1 MANSAFDHAAAL
13 SIPSSTTQYGLV
25 TWDSNNGGGLLS
37 SSVVLSTGGAL
48 STLTS
53 LVVDNITID
62 GTSITTT
69 ASNNA
74 INLTP
79 HGTGAVVI
87 SKTSTPT
94 LLLTN
99 SGNSNA
105 ITLNTGTTAANYTI
119 TMPTAAPAAGKFLK
133 TTDGSTTQLEWGDA
147 AGGAAISG
155 TPANNQVAV
164 WTNATTIE
172 GDSEFTW
179 TESVLTVKQGASGGA
194 SGYNAKLIVE
204 SNTHAG
210 ISILAPDNSEMNLT
224 FASPSQAQ
232 LAGIVANYNSNSE
245 YMSWVVAGA
254 EKLRIQSTGDVG
266 IGTTSPAAKLHV
278 LTGNDNAILL
288 ESSNDNYYQFTMR
301 NTTHTTNTHAKLIM
315 HCYQDFVLINNARYD
330 SQGTGAYLNLNCN
343 AAVGIGTNSPSSSYK
358 LDVGGSVH
366 GSSHPTSSD
375 ERLKTNITELTGVLP
390 KLANI
395 RAVKFNWDTTN
406 VSEER
411 AKGYGTALEIGMI
424 AQDIEAEFP
433 EIITKWLDGDEG
445 HAADNEFRAVEYGR
459 FTSILL
465 AAIKELKAE
474 IDELKG

>member
-1 MANSAFDHAAAL
+1 MANSAFDHTAAL

-194 SGYNAKLIVE
+194 SGYNAKLVVE

-224 FASPSQAQ
+224 FASPSQSQ

-245 YMSWVVAGA
+245 YMSLVVAGV
-254 EKLRIQSTGDVG
+254 EVLKINDGYVDCLTQDKGLRVRQVLNLYTPSNGGAPEIFWTEGDGTGSATVSY
-266 IGTTSPAAKLHV
+266 TH
-278 LTGNDNAILL
+278 LTLPTILL
-288 ESSNDNYYQFTMR
+288 
-301 NTTHTTNTHAKLIM
+301 
-315 HCYQDFVLINNARYD
+315 V
-330 SQGTGAYLNLNCN
+330 
-343 AAVGIGTNSPSSSYK
+343 
-358 LDVGGSVH
+358 
-366 GSSHPTSSD
+366 
-375 ERLKTNITELTGVLP
+375 
-390 KLANI
+390 
-395 RAVKFNWDTTN
+395 
-406 VSEER
+406 
-411 AKGYGTALEIGMI
+411 
-424 AQDIEAEFP
+424 
-433 EIITKWLDGDEG
+433 
-445 HAADNEFRAVEYGR
+445 
-459 FTSILL
+459 
-465 AAIKELKAE
+465 
-474 IDELKG
+474 

>member
-179 TESVLTVKQGASGGA
+179 TDSVLTVKQGASGGA

-254 EKLRIQSTGDVG
+254 EKMRIQSTGDVG

>member
-1 MANSAFDHAAAL
+1 MANSAFDHTAAL

-194 SGYNAKLIVE
+194 SGYNAKLVVE

-224 FASPSQAQ
+224 FASPSQSQ

-245 YMSWVVAGA
+245 YMSLVVAGV
-254 EKLRIQSTGDVG
+254 EVLKINDGYVDCLTQDKGLRVRQVLNLYTPSNGGAPEIFWTEGD
-266 IGTTSPAAKLHV
+266 
-278 LTGNDNAILL
+278 
-288 ESSNDNYYQFTMR
+288 
-301 NTTHTTNTHAKLIM
+301 
-315 HCYQDFVLINNARYD
+315 
-330 SQGTGAYLNLNCN
+330 GTGSANNMKYRMAYN
-343 AAVGIGTNSPSSSYK
+343 GTSNNYFSFRSY
-358 LDVGGSVH
+358 DTN
-366 GSSHPTSSD
+366 GSSAD
-375 ERLKTNITELTGVLP
+375 DDIWRVY
-390 KLANI
+390 
-395 RAVKFNWDTTN
+395 D
-406 VSEER
+406 
-411 AKGYGTALEIGMI
+411 GTAELRLNNNLGSNFDKYDDALVLERHFSDPYRAGQDLIQESQDELIEMGILVKDSDGWIG
-424 AQDIEAEFP
+424 QSLNRWVP
-433 EIITKWLDGDEG
+433 
-445 HAADNEFRAVEYGR
+445 
-459 FTSILL
+459 LL
-465 AAIKELKAE
+465 AGGVYQTRQRVDDLYEEMKAEIKELKAE

>member
-1 MANSAFDHAAAL
+1 MPSAFEHGPTLTVVASPTANAGVIWSAANNLGQSTILLGTGTLGISGDTDIITLTANTVTVAGTVAATTLTGNGAGVTALAAA
-13 SIPSSTTQYGLV
+13 
-25 TWDSNNGGGLLS
+25 
-37 SSVVLSTGGAL
+37 
-48 STLTS
+48 
-53 LVVDNITID
+53 NITAN
-62 GTSITTT
+62 GTLPALNGAALT
-69 ASNNA
+69 ALNGSNIA
-74 INLTP
+74 S
-79 HGTGAVVI
+79 GTVPVDRLG
-87 SKTSTPT
+87 
-94 LLLTN
+94 
-99 SGNSNA
+99 SGSPG
-105 ITLNTGTTAANYTI
+105 IGNYLR
-119 TMPTAAPAAGKFLK
+119 G
-133 TTDGSTTQLEWGDA
+133 DGSWQA
-147 AGGAAISG
+147 VSGGAAISG

-164 WTNATTIE
+164 WTDASTIE

-254 EKLRIQSTGDVG
+254 EKMRIQSTGDVG

>member
-105 ITLNTGTTAANYTI
+105 ITLNTGTTAANYPI

-133 TTDGSTTQLEWGDA
+133 TTDGRTTQLEWGDA

-254 EKLRIQSTGDVG
+254 EKMRIQSTGDVG

>member
-1 MANSAFDHAAAL
+1 MANSAFDHTAAL

-194 SGYNAKLIVE
+194 SGYNAKLVVE

-224 FASPSQAQ
+224 FASPSQSQ

-245 YMSWVVAGA
+245 YMSLVVAGV
-254 EKLRIQSTGDVG
+254 EVLKINDGYVDCLTQDKGLRVRQVLNLYTPSNGGAPEIFWTEGD
-266 IGTTSPAAKLHV
+266 
-278 LTGNDNAILL
+278 
-288 ESSNDNYYQFTMR
+288 
-301 NTTHTTNTHAKLIM
+301 
-315 HCYQDFVLINNARYD
+315 
-330 SQGTGAYLNLNCN
+330 GTGSANNMKYRMAYN
-343 AAVGIGTNSPSSSYK
+343 GTSNNYFSFRSY
-358 LDVGGSVH
+358 DTN
-366 GSSHPTSSD
+366 GSSAD
-375 ERLKTNITELTGVLP
+375 DDIWRVY
-390 KLANI
+390 
-395 RAVKFNWDTTN
+395 D
-406 VSEER
+406 
-411 AKGYGTALEIGMI
+411 GTAELRLNNNLGSNFDKYDDALVLERHFSDPYRAGQDLIQESQDELIEMGILVKDSDGWIG
-424 AQDIEAEFP
+424 QSLNRWVP
-433 EIITKWLDGDEG
+433 
-445 HAADNEFRAVEYGR
+445 
-459 FTSILL
+459 LL
-465 AAIKELKAE
+465 AGGVYQTRQRVDDLYEELKAEIKELKAE

>member
-53 LVVDNITID
+53 VVVDNITID

-254 EKLRIQSTGDVG
+254 EKMRIQSTGDVG

>member
-254 EKLRIQSTGDVG
+254 EKMRIQSTGDVG

>member
-224 FASPSQAQ
+224 FASPSQSQ

-245 YMSWVVAGA
+245 YMSLVVAGV
-254 EKLRIQSTGDVG
+254 EVLKINDGYVDCLTQDKGLRVRQVLNLYTPSNGGAPEIFWTEGD
-266 IGTTSPAAKLHV
+266 
-278 LTGNDNAILL
+278 
-288 ESSNDNYYQFTMR
+288 
-301 NTTHTTNTHAKLIM
+301 
-315 HCYQDFVLINNARYD
+315 
-330 SQGTGAYLNLNCN
+330 GTGSANNMKYRMAYN
-343 AAVGIGTNSPSSSYK
+343 GTSNNYFSFRSY
-358 LDVGGSVH
+358 DTN
-366 GSSHPTSSD
+366 GSSAD
-375 ERLKTNITELTGVLP
+375 DDIWRVY
-390 KLANI
+390 
-395 RAVKFNWDTTN
+395 D
-406 VSEER
+406 
-411 AKGYGTALEIGMI
+411 GTAELRLNNNLGSNFDKYDDALVLERHFSDPYRAGQDLIQESQDELIEMGILVKDSDGWIG
-424 AQDIEAEFP
+424 QSLNRWVP
-433 EIITKWLDGDEG
+433 
-445 HAADNEFRAVEYGR
+445 
-459 FTSILL
+459 LL
-465 AAIKELKAE
+465 AGGVYQTRQRVDNLYEELKAEIKELKAE

>member
-1 MANSAFDHAAAL
+1 MANSAFDHTAAL

-53 LVVDNITID
+53 LVVDNLTID

-147 AGGAAISG
+147 AGGTTINNNADNRVITGSG
-155 TPANNQVAV
+155 TADTLEGEA
-164 WTNATTIE
+164 TLTFGSNALSF
-172 GDSEFTW
+172 D
-179 TESVLTVKQGASGGA
+179 
-194 SGYNAKLIVE
+194 ND
-204 SNTHAG
+204 HAG
-210 ISILAPDNSEMNLT
+210 NNAINLINDENNASASTRLTIQTGHANGGDAVALFHAGGQSYIIGVDNSETNNSFKIAATGGNLGT
-224 FASPSQAQ
+224 NDRFIIDDGYVDIPTQDKGLKVRQVLNLYTPSNGGAPEIFWTEGDGTGSANNMKYRMAYNGTSNNYFSFRSYDTNGSSADDDIWRVYDGTAELRLNNNLGSNFDKYDDALVLERHFSDPYRAGQDLIQ
-232 LAGIVANYNSNSE
+232 ESQDELIEMGILVKDSDGWIGQSLNRWVPLLAGGVYQTRQRVDDLYE
-245 YMSWVVAGA
+245 ELKA
-254 EKLRIQSTGDVG
+254 E
-266 IGTTSPAAKLHV
+266 
-278 LTGNDNAILL
+278 
-288 ESSNDNYYQFTMR
+288 
-301 NTTHTTNTHAKLIM
+301 
-315 HCYQDFVLINNARYD
+315 
-330 SQGTGAYLNLNCN
+330 
-343 AAVGIGTNSPSSSYK
+343 
-358 LDVGGSVH
+358 
-366 GSSHPTSSD
+366 
-375 ERLKTNITELTGVLP
+375 
-390 KLANI
+390 
-395 RAVKFNWDTTN
+395 
-406 VSEER
+406 
-411 AKGYGTALEIGMI
+411 
-424 AQDIEAEFP
+424 
-433 EIITKWLDGDEG
+433 
-445 HAADNEFRAVEYGR
+445 
-459 FTSILL
+459 
-465 AAIKELKAE
+465 IKELKAE

>member
-1 MANSAFDHAAAL
+1 MANSAFDHTAAL

-254 EKLRIQSTGDVG
+254 EKMRIQSTGDVG

-445 HAADNEFRAVEYGR
+445 HAVDNEFRAVEYGR

>member
-254 EKLRIQSTGDVG
+254 EKMRIQSTGDVG

-330 SQGTGAYLNLNCN
+330 SQGPGAYLNLNCN

>member
-1 MANSAFDHAAAL
+1 MANSAFAHAAAL

-147 AGGAAISG
+147 AGGAAFSG

-224 FASPSQAQ
+224 FASPSQSQ

-245 YMSWVVAGA
+245 YMSLVVAGV
-254 EKLRIQSTGDVG
+254 EVLKINDGYVDCLTQDKGLRVRQVLNLYTPSNGGAPEIFWTEGD
-266 IGTTSPAAKLHV
+266 
-278 LTGNDNAILL
+278 
-288 ESSNDNYYQFTMR
+288 
-301 NTTHTTNTHAKLIM
+301 
-315 HCYQDFVLINNARYD
+315 
-330 SQGTGAYLNLNCN
+330 GTGSANNMKYRMAYN
-343 AAVGIGTNSPSSSYK
+343 GTSNNYFSFRSY
-358 LDVGGSVH
+358 DTN
-366 GSSHPTSSD
+366 GSSAD
-375 ERLKTNITELTGVLP
+375 DDIWRVY
-390 KLANI
+390 
-395 RAVKFNWDTTN
+395 D
-406 VSEER
+406 
-411 AKGYGTALEIGMI
+411 GTAELRLNNNLGSNFDKYDDALVLERHFSDPYRAGQDLIQESQDELIEMGILVKDSDGWIG
-424 AQDIEAEFP
+424 QSLNRWVP
-433 EIITKWLDGDEG
+433 
-445 HAADNEFRAVEYGR
+445 
-459 FTSILL
+459 LL
-465 AAIKELKAE
+465 AGGVYQTRQRVDNLYEELKAEIKELKAE

>member
-254 EKLRIQSTGDVG
+254 EKMRIQSTGDVG

-278 LTGNDNAILL
+278 LTGTDNAILL

-411 AKGYGTALEIGMI
+411 AKAM
-424 AQDIEAEFP
+424 
-433 EIITKWLDGDEG
+433 
-445 HAADNEFRAVEYGR
+445 
-459 FTSILL
+459 LL
-465 AAIKELKAE
+465 IMNSGLWNME
-474 IDELKG
+474 DSQVFY

>member
-254 EKLRIQSTGDVG
+254 EKMRIQSTGDVG

-330 SQGTGAYLNLNCN
+330 SQGTGAYINLNCN

>member
-1 MANSAFDHAAAL
+1 MANSAFDHTAAL

-254 EKLRIQSTGDVG
+254 EKMRIQSTGDVG

>member
-133 TTDGSTTQLEWGDA
+133 TTDGSTTQLEWGDD

-254 EKLRIQSTGDVG
+254 EKMRIQSTGDVG

-445 HAADNEFRAVEYGR
+445 HAVDNEFRAVEYGR

>member
-224 FASPSQAQ
+224 FASPSQSQ

-254 EKLRIQSTGDVG
+254 EKMRIQSTGDVG

>member
-1 MANSAFDHAAAL
+1 MANSAFDHTAAL

-224 FASPSQAQ
+224 FASPSQSQ

-245 YMSWVVAGA
+245 YMSLVVAGV
-254 EKLRIQSTGDVG
+254 EVLKINDGYVDCLTQDKGLRVRQVLNLYTPSNGGAPEIFWTEGD
-266 IGTTSPAAKLHV
+266 
-278 LTGNDNAILL
+278 
-288 ESSNDNYYQFTMR
+288 
-301 NTTHTTNTHAKLIM
+301 
-315 HCYQDFVLINNARYD
+315 
-330 SQGTGAYLNLNCN
+330 GTGSANNMKYRMAYN
-343 AAVGIGTNSPSSSYK
+343 GTSNNYFSFRSY
-358 LDVGGSVH
+358 DTN
-366 GSSHPTSSD
+366 GSSAD
-375 ERLKTNITELTGVLP
+375 DDIWRVY
-390 KLANI
+390 
-395 RAVKFNWDTTN
+395 D
-406 VSEER
+406 
-411 AKGYGTALEIGMI
+411 GTAELRLNNNLGSNFDKYDDALVLERHFSDPYRAGQDLIQESQDELIEMGILVKDSDGWIG
-424 AQDIEAEFP
+424 QSLNRWVP
-433 EIITKWLDGDEG
+433 
-445 HAADNEFRAVEYGR
+445 
-459 FTSILL
+459 LL
-465 AAIKELKAE
+465 AGGVYQTRQRVDNLYEELKAEIKELKAE